1 VEAELSAQAAWVHE
15 EVRGILRDADP
26 SAWRADRAEAL
37 RQRVRSLL
45 AAMKR
50 RYGESTPPTVRN
62 LGEAMERALPT
73 ESTRSRWAA
82 FVGEVHPEYEALL
95 AALPAGASVP
105 NHRPTNYARSVMHF
119 TSAAVG
125 CASVAL
131 FPSRYTQL
139 AISLSFF
146 TYVWVMEGT
155 RRISPRINAHL
166 MRLYGRVA
174 HPHEHF
180 RVNSG
185 TWFATALVLLS
196 AFATR
201 PGMMAGL
208 AVLGVADPVA
218 ALVGRRWGKHTIR
231 AGRSLEGTL
240 AFFASGTIAAMVG
253 LVILGVGPVGK
264 VLALAALGSLAG
276 AIAELVTK
284 KLDDNLTIPLA
295 VGAAVTLATLGGY

>member
-1 VEAELSAQAAWVHE
+1 V
-15 EVRGILRDADP
+15 
-26 SAWRADRAEAL
+26 
-37 RQRVRSLL
+37 
-45 AAMKR
+45 
-50 RYGESTPPTVRN
+50 T
-62 LGEAMERALPT
+62 
-73 ESTRSRWAA
+73 
-82 FVGEVHPEYEALL
+82 
-95 AALPAGASVP
+95 
-105 NHRPTNYARSVMHF
+105 
-119 TSAAVG
+119 
-125 CASVAL
+125 L

-139 AISLSFF
+139 TISLSFF
-146 TYVWVMEGT
+146 AYVWIMEGT

-218 ALVGRRWGKHTIR
+218 ALVGRRWGRHTLR

-240 AFFASGTIAAMVG
+240 AFFVSGTSAAIVG
-253 LVILGVGPVGK
+253 LAILGVGPAGK
-264 VLALAALGSLAG
+264 VIALAALGALAG

-295 VGAAVTLATLGGY
+295 VGAAVTLATLGGF